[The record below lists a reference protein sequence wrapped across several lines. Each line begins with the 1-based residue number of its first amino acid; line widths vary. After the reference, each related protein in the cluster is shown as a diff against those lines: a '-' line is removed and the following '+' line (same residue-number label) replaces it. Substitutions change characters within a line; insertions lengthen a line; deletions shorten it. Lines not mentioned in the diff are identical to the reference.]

1 MQNSSGQAY
10 KPKVAVVN
18 PQTGPHQAKVNG
30 IAHNTSGNKKG
41 ASKANVD
48 PSGGFQGLAGAAGA
62 GGSIQLSTLPPQ
74 HMQVKIDMIIFL

>member
-1 MQNSSGQAY
+1 M
-10 KPKVAVVN
+10 AVVN
-18 PQTGPHQAKVNG
+18 PQTGQSQTKVNG

-48 PSGGFQGLAGAAGA
+48 SSGGFHGIAGVAGA

-74 HMQVKIDMIIFL
+74 HMQVKKEIEILN